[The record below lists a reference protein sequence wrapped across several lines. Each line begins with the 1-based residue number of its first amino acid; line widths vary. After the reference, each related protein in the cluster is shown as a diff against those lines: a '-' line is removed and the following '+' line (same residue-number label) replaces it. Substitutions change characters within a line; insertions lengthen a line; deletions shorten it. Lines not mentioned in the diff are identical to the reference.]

1 MNLDIRTPIG
11 LLFLVLG
18 ALIAGFG
25 VVTHFSD
32 PSMYAR
38 SLDVNINIWWGL
50 VMLGFGAAMFHYG
63 RRATLRTA
71 KPPLDL

>member
-11 LLFLVLG
+11 LLFLILG

-25 VVTHFSD
+25 VVTNFTD

-38 SLDVNINIWWGL
+38 SLDVNVNIWWGL

-63 RRATLRTA
+63 RRAVATA
-71 KPPLDL
+71 AEPSQTP